1 MSDDAE
7 VTLTARGNSYSAD
20 VAPLN
25 AHFMF
30 RDVQTGGELRA
41 DIEAWHKGKRLFR
54 TTSTLTLAGRDKIA
68 RTAAEMDS
76 GDGPAW
82 RLAVFAAVEA
92 VMEAEEEAGAS
103 TDLRFAEEAGAD
115 NAMLL
120 DGLFPDASTVMVAP
134 NGAGKSTMI
143 RGIGLSI
150 ASGIEIIPGCKPN
163 VQGRVLYVAGEDA
176 VTKYHARHVAALCR
190 GLGIERRDLPF
201 AFDLYN
207 TGGRPLAQ
215 IARNIAERAYD
226 CAAVLLDSH
235 EALLGRLGQNGG
247 IREQASAYWNAIDQI
262 NKPTFTIS
270 HPNREDRKNWNS
282 SEGAMAGTEVNS
294 DRMRCA
300 WKVTWQDDHDEMMK
314 TRRRRYTLQNTKWS
328 HGAELADVNFAVEH
342 WRSGDGLEYAR
353 FVPSGRVTT
362 SAVPRGVGRPPTAF
376 SETAEAYRAGA
387 TTPKA
392 LAAALSISQETAKK
406 RLQRFRED
414 LADESDT

>member
-1 MSDDAE
+1 MTDDKPV
-7 VTLTARGNSYSAD
+7 VTLTTRGNSYSAD
-20 VAPLN
+20 VTPLN

-41 DIEAWHKGKRLFR
+41 DIEAWHKGSRLFR

-68 RTAAEMDS
+68 KTAAEMDS

-92 VMEAEEEAGAS
+92 VMEAEEQAGESA
-103 TDLRFAEEAGAD
+103 DLRYAEEAGPE

-134 NGAGKSTMI
+134 AGAGKSTII
-143 RGIGLSI
+143 RAIALSI
-150 ASGIEIIPGCKPN
+150 ASGREIIPGRRPRLS
-163 VQGRVLYVAGEDA
+163 GPVLYVAGEDA
-176 VTKYHARHVAALCR
+176 VTKYHARHIAALCR
-190 GLGIERRDLPF
+190 GLGIDRDAIKHPIH
-201 AFDLYN
+201 LYN
-207 TGGRPLAQ
+207 TGGRPLHQ
-215 IARNIAERAYD
+215 IARTIAERAYD

-262 NKPTFTIS
+262 GKPTFTIS

-300 WKVTWQDDHDEMMK
+300 WKVRWQDDNDDAMAA
-314 TRRRRYTLQNTKWS
+314 RRRRYTLENTKWS
-328 HGAELADVNFAVEH
+328 HGETLPDVNFTIEH
-342 WRSGDGLEYAR
+342 WRSADKSEYAR
-353 FVPSGRVTT
+353 FVASGPVVNQEPSR
-362 SAVPRGVGRPPTAF
+362 SPGRPPTAY
-376 SETAEAYRAGA
+376 SETREAYRAGA
-387 TTPKA
+387 TTPK
-392 LAAALSISQETAKK
+392 LMAAALSISQETAKK

-414 LADESDT
+414 LLDDEQ

>member
-1 MSDDAE
+1 MSDDPQ
-7 VTLTARGNSYSAD
+7 VTLTARGNSYAAD
-20 VAPLN
+20 VTPLN

-54 TTSTLTLAGRDKIA
+54 TTSTLTLAGRDKVA
-68 RTAAEMDS
+68 KTAAEMDS

-92 VMEAEEEAGAS
+92 VMEAEEQAGAS
-103 TDLRFAEEAGAD
+103 TDLRFAEEAGID

-120 DGLFPDASTVMVAP
+120 DGLFPDASTVMIAP

-150 ASGIEIIPGCKPN
+150 ASGIEIIPGCRPN

-176 VTKYHARHVAALCR
+176 VAKYHARHIAALCR
-190 GLGIERRDLPF
+190 GLGIDRSKVPF

-207 TGGRPLAQ
+207 TGGRPLTQ

-300 WKVTWQDDHDEMMK
+300 WKVTWQDDNDEMMK

-328 HGAELADVNFAVEH
+328 HGAEMPDVNFAIEH
-342 WRSGDGLEYAR
+342 WRGGDGLEYAK
-353 FVPSGRVTT
+353 FVPSHAVVTA
-362 SAVPRGVGRPPTAF
+362 AVPRASGRPRSAY
-376 SETAEAYRAGA
+376 SETLEAFDAGA
-387 TTPKA
+387 TDAKA
-392 LAAALSISQETAKK
+392 LAKVLGIEYHTAYRRLE
-406 RLQRFRED
+406 RLQKQMAED
-414 LADESDT
+414 SES